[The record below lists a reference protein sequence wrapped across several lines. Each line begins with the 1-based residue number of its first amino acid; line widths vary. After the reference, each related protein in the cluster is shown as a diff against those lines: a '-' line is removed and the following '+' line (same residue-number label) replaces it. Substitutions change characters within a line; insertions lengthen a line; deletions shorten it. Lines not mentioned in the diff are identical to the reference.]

1 MLFPM
6 QSLEATLS
14 AALNALPKR
23 QDRSGTIGSQLCI
36 STAQTCLH
44 AQRTRRRQFV
54 DGHGETNAA
63 ALVTRLPLAGET
75 LHFVLD
81 GTFTLANVIPIIQSH
96 IGEPCRLTI
105 CTLGLNDATT
115 DQLAGMLKV
124 GTLSGLRLAMSSYFK
139 ASDPETAAMAVTMLT
154 QAGAVVA
161 VERLHAKLQLWRPA
175 TSPARYVLETSSNLR
190 SCNCVEV
197 ASLTNDARLYNW
209 HHRWLTKFLQQ
220 NTIK

>member
-1 MLFPM
+1 M
-6 QSLEATLS
+6 QDLETTLS
-14 AALNALPKR
+14 AALAALPTR
-23 QDRSGTIGSQLCI
+23 QDRSGTIGSQLGI
-36 STAQTCLH
+36 SAAQTGLH

-54 DGHGETNAA
+54 DGQGEANAG
-63 ALVTRLPLAGET
+63 ALVTRLPQVGET
-75 LHFVLD
+75 IHFLLT
-81 GTFTLANVIPIIQSH
+81 GEFTLGNVIPIIQAH

-115 DQLAGMLKV
+115 DLLVAMLKA

-139 ASDPETAAMAVTMLT
+139 ASDPETAARAVALLT

-209 HHRWLTKFLQQ
+209 HHRWLTKFFQQ